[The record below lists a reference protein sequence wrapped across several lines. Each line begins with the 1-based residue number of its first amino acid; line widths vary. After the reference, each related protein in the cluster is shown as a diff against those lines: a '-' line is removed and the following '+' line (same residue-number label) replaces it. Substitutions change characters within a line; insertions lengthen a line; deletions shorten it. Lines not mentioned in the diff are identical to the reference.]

1 MLKVSKSLEVDYY
14 EPLSSHQI
22 LVLSIKERLKVEF
35 TREPVN
41 SGCVSA
47 REDVCLFKDKSCGFV
62 FRITLDLF
70 LKP

>member
-1 MLKVSKSLEVDYY
+1 MVKVSKSLEVDYY
-14 EPLSSHQI
+14 ESLSSHQI
-22 LVLSIKERLKVEF
+22 LILLIKERLKVEF

-41 SGCVSA
+41 SRSISA

-62 FRITLDLF
+62 FRITELF